1 MRWGMLFAS
10 ALACAPGIA
19 YAQRA
24 SDNAVT
30 AAQDA
35 FGTTV
40 GNETIGLYTTGN
52 ARGFSPVQAGNVR
65 LEGLFIYQPGVAGSL
80 TAVDTRL
87 SRGSTVRVGIAA
99 QSYPF
104 VAPTG
109 VVDFQLRLPGE
120 QRVVSFVSTYGP
132 YETYN
137 GELDAQIP
145 LVKDKLGAVVGIGG
159 GSTMMGAG
167 VDRMVLSGGALLHW
181 RPSDNFELIPFYN
194 YLMQDDWDNFAYI
207 TTAGPYTPPKIKRR
221 AHTWQDWIQ
230 WDHRD
235 SLTGAI
241 GRLTMGDWV
250 LRAGLFRSHSWRLQ
264 RGDYLLQNMTREGLA
279 DAYAIVDL
287 PQNNH
292 ALSGEARLM
301 RAFTEG
307 PRRHT
312 FQFSARGYDSHR
324 EYGGGVP
331 TFLGK
336 VMWGDNVQFPIPALQ
351 FTALGK
357 DDGKQGALGINY
369 AGAWADVGEA
379 SFSLQRTFY
388 ERTLSPPTGIQTTTR
403 DRPWLYNGTVAAYVT
418 RALSLYAS
426 YARGLED
433 APQAPPNAANNGAAV
448 PASLTEQYDAGFRYV
463 ITPRLRFVAGVFEL
477 TKPFLDRNA
486 ANIYTSVGTVRNRG
500 IELSLSG
507 QVADG
512 LTVVAGAMFLQ
523 ARVSGPAVDAGIIG
537 PTPTA
542 TTPRQFRLNVQY
554 TPPALRRI
562 TFEGALQH
570 RGAQPGNRLDTFK
583 NPANT
588 TVDLGGRGTFVLFGQ
603 PATLRL
609 QVLNVFNTY
618 SFNMFAGASGL
629 FIQGDNARRYLARF
643 SVDVR

>member
-1 MRWGMLFAS
+1 M
-10 ALACAPGIA
+10 
-19 YAQRA
+19 
-24 SDNAVT
+24 
-30 AAQDA
+30 
-35 FGTTV
+35 
-40 GNETIGLYTTGN
+40 
-52 ARGFSPVQAGNVR
+52 
-65 LEGLFIYQPGVAGSL
+65 FIYQPGVAGSL

-120 QRVVSFVSTYGP
+120 QQVVSFVSTYGP

-145 LVKDKLGAVVGIGG
+145 LVKDKLGAVVGIG
-159 GSTMMGAG
+159 STMMGAG

-181 RPSDNFELIPFYN
+181 RLSDNFELIPFYN

-207 TTAGPYTPPKIKRR
+207 TTAGPYTPPKVKRR
-221 AHTWQDWIQ
+221 FHAWQDWIQ
-230 WDHRD
+230 WNHRD
-235 SLTGAI
+235 SLAGAI
-241 GRLTMGDWV
+241 GQLTMGDWV
-250 LRAGLFRSHSWRLQ
+250 LRAGLFHSHSWRLQ

-279 DAYAIVDL
+279 DAYAIIDL
-287 PQNNH
+287 LQDNN

-301 RAFTEG
+301 RAFSEG

-331 TFLGK
+331 TYLGK
-336 VMWGDNVQFPIPALQ
+336 ITWGDTYQFPIPPLQ

-357 DDGKQGALGINY
+357 DDGQQGALGVNY
-369 AGAWADVGEA
+369 AGAWANVGEA

-388 ERTLSPPTGIQTTTR
+388 KRTLSPPAGGQTTTR

-448 PASLTEQYDAGFRYV
+448 PASLTEQVDAGFRYV

-486 ANIYTSVGTVRNRG
+486 LNIYTSVGTVRNRG

-512 LTVVAGAMFLQ
+512 LTVVAAAIFLQ
-523 ARVSGPAVDAGIIG
+523 ARLGSCRRCRHHRADAYGHNAAPAPAQRAVYAADLAQDYLRGRHAAPRRAARQSPGHLQESVQHHVRSWRARYVLGLRPAGDAAPAGAERPQHLFLQYVRRRLG
-537 PTPTA
+537 TVYPGRQRLPLSRALLGGCPLAKTTPTLIL
-542 TTPRQFRLNVQY
+542 PLSGGGNVY
-554 TPPALRRI
+554 TSD
-562 TFEGALQH
+562 G
-570 RGAQPGNRLDTFK
+570 
-583 NPANT
+583 
-588 TVDLGGRGTFVLFGQ
+588 
-603 PATLRL
+603 
-609 QVLNVFNTY
+609 
-618 SFNMFAGASGL
+618 
-629 FIQGDNARRYLARF
+629 
-643 SVDVR
+643 